1 MDISELDELKEI
13 TDPQKIVGFSVF
25 ATKDQRLAT
34 SDIDLAAFLYMQ
46 GIKFCGTLTRKFRS
60 RGREKIKIFLVF
72 PMGEDLDNALDRW
85 DDNEDGGK
93 FRSFRY
99 IHRHLMGII
108 NDTKDL
114 SNE

>member
-1 MDISELDELKEI
+1 MDISELEELKEVM
-13 TDPQKIVGFSVF
+13 DPQKVVGFNVF
-25 ATKDQRLAT
+25 ATKDQKLAT
-34 SDIDLAAFLYMQ
+34 SDIDLAAFLSMQ
-46 GIKFCGTLTRKFRS
+46 GVKFCGTLTRKFRS
-60 RGREKIKIFLVF
+60 RGREKTKIFLVF
-72 PMGEDLDNALDRW
+72 PMGEDLDNALSEW
-85 DDNEDGGK
+85 DDNEVGGQ